1 MWQRLLGW
9 LTPLVLLA
17 ALALPAIAQNPD
29 FKDTRWKDD
38 SGVPSL
44 PGSKERVPVME
55 YLLAFCGSLLVLLI
69 VCTPSRR
76 RLSRLTSGRHA
87 VGCTGRIRFWEP
99 PASRT

>member
-17 ALALPAIAQNPD
+17 ALALPASAQNPD

-38 SGVPSL
+38 SGAPPLPSM
-44 PGSKERVPVME
+44 RDHVPVLE

-76 RLSRLTSGRHA
+76 R
-87 VGCTGRIRFWEP
+87 
-99 PASRT
+99 